1 MIRRFS
7 ADNVGI
13 GEGSDFIRD
22 FLRGKGIGT
31 RRASK
36 PQTTPLFT
44 KKQILGEEA
53 MKEVLRAKQ
62 LRKQFVTGDVVV
74 NALAGVDFTIDEGEL
89 VVVLGPSGSGKST
102 MLNII
107 GGIETITSGELYYQD
122 VAVHALNSAG
132 LTEYRRKYVGFVF
145 QFYNLMP
152 NLNALEN
159 IQLAGELSS
168 DPLDAKELLDGVGLT
183 ERAGNFPAMMS
194 GGQQQRVAIARA
206 LCKNPDLL
214 LCDEPTGA
222 LDTKTGV
229 DVMRLLTDF
238 NKKYRKT
245 IIIVTHN
252 PAIAQVANKVYY
264 FRDGHI
270 ERLVVN
276 EHPLSVDEV
285 AW

>member
-1 MIRRFS
+1 
-7 ADNVGI
+7 
-13 GEGSDFIRD
+13 
-22 FLRGKGIGT
+22 
-31 RRASK
+31 
-36 PQTTPLFT
+36 
-44 KKQILGEEA
+44 

-276 EHPLSVDEV
+276 EHALSVDEV

>member
-1 MIRRFS
+1 
-7 ADNVGI
+7 
-13 GEGSDFIRD
+13 
-22 FLRGKGIGT
+22 
-31 RRASK
+31 
-36 PQTTPLFT
+36 
-44 KKQILGEEA
+44 
-53 MKEVLRAKQ
+53 MKEILRANQ
-62 LRKQFVTGDVVV
+62 LRKQFVTGEVVV
-74 NALAGVDFTIDEGEL
+74 NALSGVDFSINEGEL

-122 VAVHALNSAG
+122 VAVHTLDNAG

-152 NLNALEN
+152 NLTALEN
-159 IQLAGELSS
+159 IQLAGELSA

-183 ERAGNFPAMMS
+183 DRAGNFPAMMS

-229 DVMRLLTDF
+229 DVMRLLTSF
-238 NKKYRKT
+238 NRKYRKT
-245 IIIVTHN
+245 ILIVTHN
-252 PAIAQVANKVYY
+252 PTIAQVADKVYY
-264 FRDGHI
+264 FRDGRI
-270 ERLVVN
+270 ERVVVN
-276 EHPLSVDEV
+276 EKPLSVDEV
-285 AW
+285 EW

>member
-1 MIRRFS
+1 
-7 ADNVGI
+7 
-13 GEGSDFIRD
+13 
-22 FLRGKGIGT
+22 
-31 RRASK
+31 
-36 PQTTPLFT
+36 
-44 KKQILGEEA
+44 
-53 MKEVLRAKQ
+53 MKEILRAKQ
-62 LRKQFVTGDVVV
+62 LRKQFITGDVVV
-74 NALAGVDFTIDEGEL
+74 NALAGVDFSIAEGEL

-107 GGIETITSGELYYQD
+107 GGIETISSGELYYQD
-122 VAVHALNSAG
+122 VAVHSLNSGG

-159 IQLAGELSS
+159 IQLAGELT
-168 DPLDAKELLDGVGLT
+168 DNPLDAKELLDAVGLT
-183 ERAGNFPAMMS
+183 ARAGNFPAMMS

-238 NKKYRKT
+238 NKRYRKT

-252 PAIAQVANKVYY
+252 PAIAQVAHKVYY
-264 FRDGHI
+264 FRDGLI

-276 EHPLSVDEV
+276 EKPLTVDEV
-285 AW
+285 EW

>member
-1 MIRRFS
+1 M
-7 ADNVGI
+7 
-13 GEGSDFIRD
+13 GEI
-22 FLRGKGIGT
+22 
-31 RRASK
+31 
-36 PQTTPLFT
+36 
-44 KKQILGEEA
+44 
-53 MKEVLRAKQ
+53 LRANQ
-62 LRKQFVTGDVVV
+62 LRKQFVTNDIVV
-74 NALAGVDFTIDEGEL
+74 NALDGVDFSIDAGEM

-107 GGIETITSGELYYQD
+107 GGIETISSGELYYQD
-122 VAVHALNSAG
+122 VAVHSLNSAG

-159 IQLAGELSS
+159 IQLAGELSD
-168 DPLDAKELLDGVGLT
+168 DPLDARELLDGVGLT
-183 ERAGNFPAMMS
+183 ARAENFPAMMS

-252 PAIAQVANKVYY
+252 PTIAQVAHKVFY
-264 FRDGHI
+264 FRDGRI
-270 ERLVVN
+270 ERLTVN
-276 EHPLSVDEV
+276 DHPLSVDEV
-285 AW
+285 EW

>member
-1 MIRRFS
+1 
-7 ADNVGI
+7 
-13 GEGSDFIRD
+13 
-22 FLRGKGIGT
+22 
-31 RRASK
+31 
-36 PQTTPLFT
+36 
-44 KKQILGEEA
+44 
-53 MKEVLRAKQ
+53 MKEILRAKQ
-62 LRKQFVTGDVVV
+62 LRKQFVTGEVVV
-74 NALAGVDFTIDEGEL
+74 NALSGVDFSINEGEL

-122 VAVHALNSAG
+122 VAVHTLDNAG

-152 NLNALEN
+152 NLTALEN
-159 IQLAGELSS
+159 IQLAGELSA

-183 ERAGNFPAMMS
+183 DRAGNFPAMMS

-229 DVMRLLTDF
+229 DVMRLLTSF
-238 NKKYRKT
+238 NRKYRKT
-245 IIIVTHN
+245 ILIVTHN
-252 PAIAQVANKVYY
+252 PTIAQVADKVYY
-264 FRDGHI
+264 FRDGRI
-270 ERLVVN
+270 ERVVVN
-276 EHPLSVDEV
+276 EKPLSVDEV
-285 AW
+285 EW

>member
-1 MIRRFS
+1 
-7 ADNVGI
+7 
-13 GEGSDFIRD
+13 
-22 FLRGKGIGT
+22 
-31 RRASK
+31 
-36 PQTTPLFT
+36 
-44 KKQILGEEA
+44 
-53 MKEVLRAKQ
+53 MKEILRAKQ
-62 LRKQFVTGDVVV
+62 LRKQFITGDVVV
-74 NALAGVDFTIDEGEL
+74 NALAGVDFSIAEGEL

-107 GGIETITSGELYYQD
+107 GGIETISSGELYYQD
-122 VAVHALNSAG
+122 VAVHSLNSGG

-159 IQLAGELSS
+159 IQLAGELT
-168 DPLDAKELLDGVGLT
+168 DHPLDAKELLDAVGLT
-183 ERAGNFPAMMS
+183 ARAGNFPAMMS

-238 NKKYRKT
+238 NKRYRKT
-245 IIIVTHN
+245 ILIVTHN
-252 PAIAQVANKVYY
+252 PAIAQVAHKVFY
-264 FRDGHI
+264 FRDGLI
-270 ERLVVN
+270 ERVVVN
-276 EHPLSVDEV
+276 EKPLTVDEV
-285 AW
+285 EW

>member
-1 MIRRFS
+1 
-7 ADNVGI
+7 
-13 GEGSDFIRD
+13 
-22 FLRGKGIGT
+22 
-31 RRASK
+31 
-36 PQTTPLFT
+36 
-44 KKQILGEEA
+44 
-53 MKEVLRAKQ
+53 MKEILRAKQ
-62 LRKQFVTGDVVV
+62 LRKQFVTGEVVV
-74 NALAGVDFTIDEGEL
+74 NALSGVDFSINEGEL

-122 VAVHALNSAG
+122 VAVHTLDNAG

-152 NLNALEN
+152 NLTALEN
-159 IQLAGELSS
+159 IQLAGELSA

-183 ERAGNFPAMMS
+183 DRAGNFPAMMS

-229 DVMRLLTDF
+229 DVMRLLTSF
-238 NKKYRKT
+238 NRKYRTT
-245 IIIVTHN
+245 ILIVTHN
-252 PAIAQVANKVYY
+252 PTIAQVADKVYY
-264 FRDGHI
+264 FRDGRI
-270 ERLVVN
+270 ERVVVN
-276 EHPLSVDEV
+276 EKPLSVDEV
-285 AW
+285 EW

>member
-1 MIRRFS
+1 
-7 ADNVGI
+7 
-13 GEGSDFIRD
+13 
-22 FLRGKGIGT
+22 
-31 RRASK
+31 
-36 PQTTPLFT
+36 
-44 KKQILGEEA
+44 
-53 MKEVLRAKQ
+53 MKEILRAKQ
-62 LRKQFVTGDVVV
+62 LRKQFITGDVVV
-74 NALAGVDFTIDEGEL
+74 NALAGVDFSIAEGEL

-107 GGIETITSGELYYQD
+107 GGIETISSGELYYQD
-122 VAVHALNSAG
+122 VAVHSLNSGG

-159 IQLAGELSS
+159 IQLAGELT
-168 DPLDAKELLDGVGLT
+168 DHPLDAKELLDAVGLT
-183 ERAGNFPAMMS
+183 ARAGNFPAMMS

-229 DVMRLLTDF
+229 DVMRLLTNF
-238 NKKYRKT
+238 NQKYNKT

-252 PAIAQVANKVYY
+252 PAIAQVAHKVFY

-270 ERLVVN
+270 ERVVAH
-276 EHPLSVDEV
+276 EKPLTVDEV
-285 AW
+285 EW